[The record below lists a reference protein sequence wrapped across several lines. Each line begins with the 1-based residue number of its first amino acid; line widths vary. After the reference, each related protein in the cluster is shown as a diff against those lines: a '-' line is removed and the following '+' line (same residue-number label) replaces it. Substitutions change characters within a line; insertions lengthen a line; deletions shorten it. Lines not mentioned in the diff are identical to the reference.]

1 MTEFSTDAM
10 KRMIKNNTSKRV
22 GEDAAK
28 ELRLLVENHAQELA
42 EKSVEEAE
50 NNDRVTV
57 RDSDVVEAIRGGD
70 L

>member
-22 GEDAAK
+22 SEDAAK

-42 EKSVEEAE
+42 EEAVKEAE
-50 NNDRVTV
+50 DNDRVTV